1 MELSKN
7 FTGLFSRKGNIN
19 AKNSTD
25 KENFRIRNN
34 ENSKKDKNTEKNVKI
49 VSKKHSKI
57 FTNDLFDLG
66 LINEIQAK
74 ETFMLD
80 TILRSAVLNR

>member
-7 FTGLFSRKGNIN
+7 FTGLFSRKENIN

-34 ENSKKDKNTEKNVKI
+34 ENSKKDKNAEKNVKI